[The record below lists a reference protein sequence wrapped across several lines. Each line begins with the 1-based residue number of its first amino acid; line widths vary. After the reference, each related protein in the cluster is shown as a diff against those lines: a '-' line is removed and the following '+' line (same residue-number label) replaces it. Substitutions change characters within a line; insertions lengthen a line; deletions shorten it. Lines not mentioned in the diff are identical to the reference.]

1 MFTRQCGGGC
11 IRGGC
16 FGNAES
22 ASVMQRRESLQL
34 HLLHFH
40 RKIDGHLF
48 LGSFK
53 KAWKSLDREVNGT
66 LKLQTN
72 LQINAFA

>member
-1 MFTRQCGGGC
+1 
-11 IRGGC
+11 
-16 FGNAES
+16 
-22 ASVMQRRESLQL
+22 MQRRESLQL